1 MHLEKY
7 AEVPCT
13 CLVVDS
19 QHSFAV
25 ASFYGTNKAAFT
37 DKIQAGDLLY
47 IKNPLNY
54 DKFRHSIVLQNHY
67 VTLTDS
73 RLSFD
78 CQRTMHC
85 LNSHFSAFDSFK

>member
-47 IKNPLNY
+47 IKNP
-54 DKFRHSIVLQNHY
+54 
-67 VTLTDS
+67 
-73 RLSFD
+73 
-78 CQRTMHC
+78 
-85 LNSHFSAFDSFK
+85 